1 MQQSS
6 RTQLRSVNNLWD
18 RNAKIDYKFA
28 TLEPKHYAAVCGLFD
43 INDPKLLM
51 GEFEPDYRTAI
62 SYSAFDWADIIH
74 AENGLVVD
82 LRKAVPMAAKA
93 ANCELTEADLASL
106 RSLKNP
112 FYPRRARL
120 FRPGCAGSWRRWKA
134 R

>member
-1 MQQSS
+1 MSEMMKELNLLSLKQEALCVMVTCSS
-6 RTQLRSVNNLWD
+6 LLEHNYRSVNNLWD

-74 AENGLVVD
+74 ARTVL
-82 LRKAVPMAAKA
+82 
-93 ANCELTEADLASL
+93 S
-106 RSLKNP
+106 
-112 FYPRRARL
+112 
-120 FRPGCAGSWRRWKA
+120 
-134 R
+134 